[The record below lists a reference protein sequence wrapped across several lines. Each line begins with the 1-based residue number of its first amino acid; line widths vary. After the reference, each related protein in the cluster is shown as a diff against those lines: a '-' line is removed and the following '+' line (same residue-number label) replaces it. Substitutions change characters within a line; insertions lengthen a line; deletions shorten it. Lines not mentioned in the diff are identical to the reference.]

1 MSDRNIKKIQME
13 AKLLLTLNDNPSVSD
28 ESLSRTLDTSI
39 RTVQRSIN
47 KLRNSGVLNIK
58 NTKFQLGGN
67 WVNTRFVEVIR

>member
-47 KLRNSGVLNIK
+47 KLKSSGVLNIK